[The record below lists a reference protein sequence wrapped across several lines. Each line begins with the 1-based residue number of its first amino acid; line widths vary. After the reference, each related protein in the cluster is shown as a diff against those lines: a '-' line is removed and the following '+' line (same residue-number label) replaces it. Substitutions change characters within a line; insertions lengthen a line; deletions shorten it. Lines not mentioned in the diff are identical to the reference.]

1 MRLLS
6 RVVKSARYRL
16 GSKLDRMQSAPS
28 RRAVERIVRRFHRLY
43 YGQRERTWTNT
54 FFLGVPLAKCALDL
68 WIYQEIIYEVRPDVI
83 VETGTA
89 HGGSALYLATLC
101 DIVGN
106 GRVITIDLVAR
117 DGLPQH
123 GRITYLTSSSVAE
136 AAVESV
142 RRMIRPGERVL
153 VILDSDHARAH
164 VLEEMR
170 LYGEMVT
177 PGSYLIVEDSN
188 INGHPVHRT
197 HGAGPRE
204 AIADFLKTT
213 TAFEVD
219 SSREKF
225 FMTFNPGGYLRK
237 RGTTSRL

>member
-1 MRLLS
+1 MRFLS

-16 GSKLDRMQSAPS
+16 GRKLDRVQGTPS
-28 RRAVERIVRRFHRLY
+28 RRAVEGIVRRFHRLY

-54 FFLGVPLAKCALDL
+54 FFLGVPLAKCPLDL
-68 WIYQEIIYEVRPDVI
+68 WVYQEIIHEVRPDVV

-106 GRVITIDLVAR
+106 GRVVTIDIVR
-117 DGLPQH
+117 REEMPQH
-123 GRITYLTSSSVAE
+123 GRITYITSSSVE
-136 AAVESV
+136 ASAVESV
-142 RRMIRPGERVL
+142 RRMIRPGESVL

-204 AIADFLKTT
+204 AIEEFLKTPSG
-213 TAFEVD
+213 FEVD
-219 SSREKF
+219 ASREKF
-225 FMTFNPGGYLRK
+225 FMTFNPGGYLR
-237 RGTTSRL
+237 RRSE